1 MNFFDQLKY
10 RYLSFNTVERLIA
23 ILVVCFIVPFILR
36 TFLFLFS
43 VRFDQFFSWFQLSPT
58 VEDILFQPWT
68 LITYAFFHADFGHIF
83 WNLILLHFA
92 GKMMINLFKPQLFI
106 NTFFMGVLAGGL
118 VFVVSYNLFPA
129 FQGQSPQLIG
139 SSAGVMAV
147 LIFMCSYMPF
157 KDVRIF
163 IFNVKLIYIGVLF
176 IALDLIKIPVSNAG
190 GHLAHIGGALMGFVY
205 QRSIMR
211 GNDFGD
217 WVSRFGSSIR
227 SFFQPSKSKVHKV
240 YSSPKPK
247 RKPKKENV
255 NQDKI
260 DKILDKISQSGYS
273 SLTKEE
279 KELLFR
285 AGKS

>member
-118 VFVVSYNLFPA
+118 VFVVSYNFFPA
-129 FQGQSPQLIG
+129 FQGQS
-139 SSAGVMAV
+139 
-147 LIFMCSYMPF
+147 
-157 KDVRIF
+157 
-163 IFNVKLIYIGVLF
+163 
-176 IALDLIKIPVSNAG
+176 
-190 GHLAHIGGALMGFVY
+190 
-205 QRSIMR
+205 
-211 GNDFGD
+211 
-217 WVSRFGSSIR
+217 
-227 SFFQPSKSKVHKV
+227 
-240 YSSPKPK
+240 
-247 RKPKKENV
+247 
-255 NQDKI
+255 
-260 DKILDKISQSGYS
+260 
-273 SLTKEE
+273 
-279 KELLFR
+279 
-285 AGKS
+285 